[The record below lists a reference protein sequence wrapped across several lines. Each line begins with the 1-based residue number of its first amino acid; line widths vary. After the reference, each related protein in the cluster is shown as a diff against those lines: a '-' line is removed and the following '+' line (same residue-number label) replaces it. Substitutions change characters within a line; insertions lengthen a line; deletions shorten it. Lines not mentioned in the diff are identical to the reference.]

1 MKKLIL
7 VPTILVTAFLAVAFV
22 MPGTT
27 AGALRTV
34 PGLNAVMASAV
45 SAVGGSGLVSAI
57 SGSRLTQ
64 GSGQGAQAST
74 ASSRSNGDAD
84 AKAGSLVHS
93 VATSA
98 HPNCG
103 RFGNGF
109 HGGKHNFACPNR
121 PFPPPANN

>member
-1 MKKLIL
+1 MKKVIL
-7 VPTILVTAFLAVAFV
+7 VPTILVTAFLAVAFL

-27 AGALRTV
+27 AGALRAV
-34 PGLNAVMASAV
+34 PGLNAAMASAV
-45 SAVGGSGLVSAI
+45 STLGGSGLVSAVA
-57 SGSRLTQ
+57 GSRLTQ
-64 GSGQGAQAST
+64 GSGQSAQAST
-74 ASSRSNGDAD
+74 ASNPSSSDAD
-84 AKAGSLVHS
+84 AKAGSRVHS

-121 PFPPPANN
+121 PFPPPANH

>member
-7 VPTILVTAFLAVAFV
+7 VPTILVTAFLAVAFL
-22 MPGTT
+22 MPGTA
-27 AGALRTV
+27 AGALRAV
-34 PGLNAVMASAV
+34 PGLNAVVTSAV
-45 SAVGGSGLVSAI
+45 SAAGGSGLVSAI

-64 GSGQGAQAST
+64 GSGQSAQAS
-74 ASSRSNGDAD
+74 SQSNGDAD
-84 AKAGSLVHS
+84 VKAGSRVHS

-121 PFPPPANN
+121 PFPPPANH

>member
-7 VPTILVTAFLAVAFV
+7 VPTILVTAFLAVAFL

-27 AGALRTV
+27 AGALQTV